1 MDVHPGIPP
10 LRGWSGSGIVQAIM
24 IAIIG
29 GFIAGAVHVVTGPDH
44 LGAVAPLALHGK
56 FRAWWEGVRWGC
68 GHSVGVILVGVAAL
82 GLREAFPL
90 ALLSAGSERL
100 VGLLLIAIGVWT
112 WNKARKIAVHRHV
125 HEHDGISHAHEHL
138 HLGGE
143 SPAVHRHSHAAV
155 GIGTLHGLAGSSHLL
170 GILPTLAFPHLTD
183 SAAYLAGFALGT
195 ITAMALFA
203 SGMGWL
209 AHRCAA
215 HGAVFYRG
223 LLMSSAGFAIILG
236 GWWLWTTPSSV

>member
-183 SAAYLAGFALGT
+183 SAAYLAGFAFGT
-195 ITAMALFA
+195 VAAMALFA